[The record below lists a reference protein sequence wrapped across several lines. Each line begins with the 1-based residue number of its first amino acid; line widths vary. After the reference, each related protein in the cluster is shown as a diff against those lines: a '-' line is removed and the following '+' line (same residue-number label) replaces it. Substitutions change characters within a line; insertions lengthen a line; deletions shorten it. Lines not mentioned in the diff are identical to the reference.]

1 MRTLFV
7 ILPGNEIYKKR
18 FARPARPDEEF
29 IRISANSPAHRFVRN
44 IQMNRFARQPID
56 YLDAERAGR
65 IPVIGFFSKKTQ
77 GLLGERKK
85 TFLART
91 VPGIS
96 GYRASKQGRYIDR
109 IVTRFALH
117 ERKLTPYLVF
127 YLPQFVP
134 VIRPCHHVE
143 MTPNRSK
150 TETMRLVQIGIQ
162 PLFIY
167 LIRAAVFR

>member
-29 IRISANSPAHRFVRN
+29 IRITANSPAHRFVRN

-56 YLDAERAGR
+56 HLDAERTCR
-65 IPVIGFFSKKTQ
+65 IAVIGFPGEKTKA
-77 GLLGERKK
+77 LFRKRKK

-117 ERKLTPYLVF
+117 ERKLTAYVVF
-127 YLPQFVP
+127 
-134 VIRPCHHVE
+134 
-143 MTPNRSK
+143 
-150 TETMRLVQIGIQ
+150 
-162 PLFIY
+162 
-167 LIRAAVFR
+167 